1 MEGVWNPLRSYFSLR
16 DRKDAQRAP
25 RPRFWA
31 GMAIVFLLGGLGFL
45 LNGLAG
51 SGGSIAVVAGLVWL
65 LIVPLWLR
73 SALRDRRPLSGK

>member
-1 MEGVWNPLRSYFSLR
+1 
-16 DRKDAQRAP
+16 
-25 RPRFWA
+25 
-31 GMAIVFLLGGLGFL
+31 MAIVFLLGGLGFL